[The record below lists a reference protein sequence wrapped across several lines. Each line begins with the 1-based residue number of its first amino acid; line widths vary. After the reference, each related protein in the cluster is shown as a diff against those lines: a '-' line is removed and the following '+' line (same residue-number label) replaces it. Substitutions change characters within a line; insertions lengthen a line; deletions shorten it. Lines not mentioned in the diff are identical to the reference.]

1 MREGTRREQFDNE
14 STGAKSPAPKWR
26 ASALLLLALGAP
38 AGAATVEEWRRD
50 IDRIVADVKATHP
63 DPWAKT
69 GWLTFTRAAEAIKE
83 DVPRL
88 SEEQRMVRA
97 MALVATLGDGH
108 TRLEPTG
115 NSFAQ
120 WYPFRL
126 YEFTDGYFITGA
138 HRSSPDLA
146 GAQLIEIGGRPAA
159 ETLTAVRALF
169 GADNAYDAKER
180 LHAVHN
186 AALMKGLGRAGA
198 DGALHVKL
206 KLRNGRSV
214 ARRIVPLTGQSPGF
228 GWIFQPE
235 YWGAVGGPEDWIS
248 AFNGLTV
255 SRLRELDAARP
266 AHLMYRRA
274 FHAAPLSDGK
284 AYYIQSNVMGGTA
297 DKSLPALYRDALK
310 EVDRLRPDHLIVD
323 LRYNFGGDGSFVP
336 QIVHQFLARRDSP
349 PWKNLYLLTGRRTF
363 SAGVLLTDAFRD
375 HLSLTVIG
383 EPAGAPLNAYG
394 DANSFDYPATG
405 MRMFV
410 SVERHQQGKSTD
422 TAEIIPVDYPASF
435 SFAEYATGRD
445 PAIDPIVAGKEVRSI
460 TAIAAADGSAAAFA
474 AYVDRQ
480 ARFGSDPGWRA
491 PSEFD
496 LRTVTRQLDDSGRTF
511 AAIDVATLN
520 TRLNPQEW
528 RTWMNLGDLLVR
540 VGRRAEGIANY
551 RRSLALKDPTNFN
564 AARLQQAVDEFDRE
578 TRASSGN

>member
-1 MREGTRREQFDNE
+1 MRAVTRREQI
-14 STGAKSPAPKWR
+14 SRSVRRSAIRSWAG
-26 ASALLLLALGAP
+26 ALLLWSLGAP

-50 IDRIVADVKATHP
+50 IDQIVADVRATHP

-69 GWLTFTRAAEAIKE
+69 GWLTFARAAEAIKT
-83 DVPRL
+83 DLPRL

-108 TRLEPTG
+108 TRLEATG
-115 NSFAQ
+115 KTFAQ

-138 HRSSPDLA
+138 HRTHPDLA

-159 ETLTAVRALF
+159 EALTAARALF
-169 GADNAYDAKER
+169 GADNVYDAKER

-198 DGALHVKL
+198 DGALQVKL
-206 KLRNGRSV
+206 KLKSGKPVSRT
-214 ARRIVPLTGQSPGF
+214 ILPLSGPSAGF
-228 GWIFQPE
+228 SWIFQPE
-235 YWGAVGGPEDWIS
+235 YWGAVGDPEDWVS
-248 AFNGLTV
+248 AFNELTV
-255 SRLRELDAARP
+255 SQLRELDPARP

-274 FHAAPLSDGK
+274 FHAAPLAGGK
-284 AYYIQSNVMGGTA
+284 AYYIQSNVMGGTSG
-297 DKSLPALYRDALK
+297 KSLPALYRDALT
-310 EVDRLRPDHLIVD
+310 EVDRLRPEHLIVD

-336 QIVHQFLARRDSP
+336 QIVHQFLARKESP

-375 HLSLTVIG
+375 HLSPTVIG
-383 EPAGAPLNAYG
+383 EPAGAPVNTYG

-405 MRMFV
+405 MKMFV

-422 TAEIIPVDYPASF
+422 TSEIIPVDYPASF
-435 SFAEYATGRD
+435 SFAEYASGRD
-445 PAIDPIVAGKEVRSI
+445 PAVDPIVAGKEMRSI
-460 TAIAAADGSAAAFA
+460 TAIAAADGFAAALA
-474 AYVDRQ
+474 AHADRK

-491 PSEFD
+491 PSELD
-496 LRTVTRQLDDSGRTF
+496 LRTVTRQLDDSGLTS

-520 TRLNPQEW
+520 TQLNPQEW
-528 RTWMNLGDLLVR
+528 RTWMNLGDILVR